1 MNSIVISIRPEWAAK
16 ILNGEKTV
24 EIRKTIPKCEL
35 PAEVYIY
42 VTKSTY
48 GYMIGHVMFSNDDL
62 TFDPDAK
69 KYKFGDSCYIM
80 CAHND
85 YTEDNFLN
93 GKVVAK
99 FTLNKAEDMGRMY
112 SCGHKDFHFY
122 DLLNASCLTI
132 GELENY
138 SYIPI
143 EKRKNDYPNLYAWH
157 IDDLVIFDK
166 LKKLSDFGLVRAPQS
181 WCYAKEEPENE

>member
-1 MNSIVISIRPEWAAK
+1 MSKELMISIHPEHAIK

-48 GYMIGHVMFSNDDL
+48 GYMIGHMMFSNNDL
-62 TFDPDAK
+62 TFDPDVK
-69 KYKFGDSCYIM
+69 KYKFGDSCYLM
-80 CAHND
+80 CVKND
-85 YTEDNFLN
+85 YSEDNFLN
-93 GKVVAK
+93 GKIVAK

-112 SCGHKDFHFY
+112 SYRHKDFHFY

-132 GELENY
+132 GELDNY
-138 SYIPI
+138 TYIPI

-157 IDDLVIFDK
+157 IEQLEIFDK
-166 LKKLSDFGLVRAPQS
+166 PKELKDFGLKHAPQK
-181 WCYAKEEPENE
+181 YAWVERK